1 MFRNFTNKGF
11 SLLELMV
18 AVGIGSAVLLGT
30 VQYLNIND
38 KANKKIQRDLED
50 TSDNLNME
58 AMLRKDLTNTKH
70 SLNNINI
77 LDDSGKNFF
86 DYLSTSTCT
95 SNCKRSLK
103 LEVGTTVG
111 HISAKSLY
119 FIVIDQAAGAEQIYN
134 PADAY
139 VAGTLTFKSL
149 NQDDNLAVRAN
160 TPWENVATKSRLI
173 FLYSP
178 LEVFSP
184 TALPQT
190 PGRTLSFMG
199 WVGATNIQSTL
210 NAETINDAGVN
221 FYTNDDPRTSLP
233 IASEDAF
240 FKNMPYTSG
249 LGSFSFLT
257 AVKIVRY
264 RMQTVKSGGK
274 FSGQLMRA
282 EMNDSKV
289 FIERPIGFNIKTL
302 EFTRETISSP
312 AISIKVENVI

>member
-38 KANKKIQRDLED
+38 KANKKIQRELED

-70 SLNNINI
+70 SLNNLNI

-119 FIVIDQAAGAEQIYN
+119 FIVIDQGAGAEQIYS

-184 TALPQT
+184 TALSQT
-190 PGRTLSFMG
+190 PGRALSFMG

-210 NAETINDAGVN
+210 NPEKINDAGVN
-221 FYTNDDPRTSLP
+221 FYINDDPRTSLP
-233 IASEDAF
+233 INNEDAF

-249 LGSFSFLT
+249 LGSFAFLT

-289 FIERPIGFNIKTL
+289 FIERPIGFNIKNL